1 MIAHVLRPTSGGPAR
16 ALGVDD
22 CPKDVSFKGFKIL
35 LLVVG
40 VMSLRGWGCT
50 APFGGDSVRL
60 LSVWRA
66 GPGCSVSLSLL
77 LCHVVRGDAVKTRG
91 CRWRV
96 YVKLEKFRILYDS
109 PAEAIC
115 HLAAGLFKSAG
126 TIRSAWAL
134 DGISASAHVCCGA
147 SNVHSLWCTEPATK
161 VQVGLEPLLRSSV
174 EYWKLLSGGSRQ
186 LYSRPCI
193 RPQRHRLAAVRAEH
207 KVASM
212 RCVLRH

>member
-1 MIAHVLRPTSGGPAR
+1 MNRREPDAISRWGPPGDNPSVKQWSNGATDPDVIAHVLRPTSGGPAR

-35 LLVVG
+35 LLAIVG
-40 VMSLRGWGCT
+40 VKSLRGRGCT

-109 PAEAIC
+109 PGDLSSRCRSFQERGNDQIC
-115 HLAAGLFKSAG
+115 LGTRWHLGLCP
-126 TIRSAWAL
+126 R
-134 DGISASAHVCCGA
+134 
-147 SNVHSLWCTEPATK
+147 
-161 VQVGLEPLLRSSV
+161 
-174 EYWKLLSGGSRQ
+174 
-186 LYSRPCI
+186 
-193 RPQRHRLAAVRAEH
+193 
-207 KVASM
+207 
-212 RCVLRH
+212 VLRC